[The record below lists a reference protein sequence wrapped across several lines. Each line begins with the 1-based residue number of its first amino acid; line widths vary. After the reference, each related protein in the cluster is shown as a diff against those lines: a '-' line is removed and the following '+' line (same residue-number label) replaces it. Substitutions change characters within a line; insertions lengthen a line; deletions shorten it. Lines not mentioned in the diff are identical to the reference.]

1 MRLTT
6 KLFRIGLVAAA
17 LCAMCV
23 LSAFAVYGGGTVNA
37 DALRLRASAD
47 GNSDILATAPKDA
60 AVVVLEQAVNGW
72 FKVDYKTLVGYM
84 SADYLNATLSM
95 EAPLGWGVVDTDGVS
110 LNLRA
115 GVGTASALL
124 DSIPA
129 YTALEIAGITN
140 GWYRVVYNGNTGYVS
155 SDYIRLSKDETGAR
169 NDGKGLEAKS
179 KKAAAEAAS
188 TLGAQA
194 VAIAKQQIGKPYVS
208 GAKGPNAFD
217 CSGFVYYVYKQL
229 GYSLNGGS
237 STQFRNYGTPVNSMN
252 ELQPGDLFFICNPA
266 YSGGNITSHV
276 GIYIGGGQFIH
287 ASTVGG
293 TVTTDSIYTSW
304 YGGYFVGG
312 RRIG

>member
-1 MRLTT
+1 MRLTA
-6 KLFRIGLVAAA
+6 KLFRIGLIAAA
-17 LCAMCV
+17 LCALCV
-23 LSAFAVYGGGTVNA
+23 ISAFAVYGGGTVNA
-37 DALRLRASAD
+37 DALRLRTFAD
-47 GNSDILATAPKDA
+47 GDSTILATAPKDA
-60 AVVVLEQAVNGW
+60 AVVVLEDAVDGW
-72 FKVDYKTLVGYM
+72 FKVDYKTLVGFM
-84 SADYLNATLSM
+84 SAEYLNVTPVM
-95 EAPLGWGVVDTDGVS
+95 DAPLGWGVVDTDGDP
-110 LNLRA
+110 LNFRA
-115 GVGTASALL
+115 DVGTSSALL
-124 DSIPA
+124 GSIPA
-129 YTALEIAGITN
+129 YTALELVGVNN
-140 GWYRVVYNGNTGYVS
+140 GWYKITYDGKTGFVS
-155 SDYIRLSKDETGAR
+155 ADYIRLSKDETGAR
-169 NDGKGLEAKS
+169 NDGKGLEARS
-179 KKAAAEAAS
+179 KKAAEEAAS
-188 TLGAQA
+188 TLGAKA

-229 GYSLNGGS
+229 GYNLAGGS
-237 STQFRNYGTPVNSMN
+237 STQFRTYGTPVNSMN